1 MSWSNTK
8 PKFRRD
14 IRLEGVVCF
23 NTNNIK
29 HVFYP
34 ATMEFWQQ
42 NCSNMGGF
50 DLAIP
55 WLEVTYLLILQ
66 KGVQQP
72 QSDDFELPS
81 EKCISM
87 YIQIGLCNRQTC
99 VHIYIY
105 IYICIY
111 ICMYVCMDGW
121 MYVCMYVDITSL
133 CMRSLPFYTYILS
146 TILGWLV

>member
-1 MSWSNTK
+1 
-8 PKFRRD
+8 
-14 IRLEGVVCF
+14 
-23 NTNNIK
+23 
-29 HVFYP
+29 
-34 ATMEFWQQ
+34 
-42 NCSNMGGF
+42 MGGF

-66 KGVQQP
+66 KGGVQQP

-87 YIQIGLCNRQTC
+87 YIHIGLCNRQTC

-105 IYICIY
+105 IHMYVYIY
-111 ICMYVCMDGW
+111 IYVCMYVWMD
-121 MYVCMYVDITSL
+121 VCMYVDITSL

-146 TILGWLV
+146 TILG